1 MYAVIVTGGKQYRVK
16 EGDIL
21 KIESLAEEVG
31 QTIHFDKVLLV
42 GAGDSVKLGK
52 PFLEGGKVAAT
63 VLSAGRRDKVHIVKF
78 RRRKHHL
85 KWMGHRQ
92 NYTEV
97 KITQISA

>member
-1 MYAVIVTGGKQYRVK
+1 MYAVIVSGGKQYRVK
-16 EGDIL
+16 EGDTL
-21 KIESLAEEVG
+21 KLETLGGEVG
-31 QTIHFDKVLLV
+31 QTVHFDKVLLV
-42 GAGDSVKLGK
+42 GEGESVKVGK
-52 PFLEGGKVAAT
+52 PYIDGCKVAAT
-63 VLSAGRRDKVHIVKF
+63 VVSEGRHKKIHIVKF